1 MITPKQ
7 VEKLFSKPT
16 KDMEEF
22 QELYRVLALTISKK
36 TRPNDLSR
44 EALILLKESLDKL
57 QASIAMD
64 SEESPY

>member
-7 VEKLFSKPT
+7 VEKLFSEPS

-22 QELYRVLALTISKK
+22 RQLYRALAVEITKK

-57 QASIAMD
+57 QASIALN
-64 SEESPY
+64 SEADPY